1 MPPWQNHRQEGMNNL
16 EDLDKILLGVVRKT
30 VKETLETIM
39 NTERDM
45 FIEKNDGTKNG
56 TYRRTLNNK

>member
-1 MPPWQNHRQEGMNNL
+1 MPPWQNHRQGGMNNL
-16 EDLDKILLGVVRKT
+16 EDLDKILLEVVRKT

-45 FIEKNDGTKNG
+45 FIEKKDGTKNG
-56 TYRRTLNNK
+56 TYIRT